1 MTNTVVIGATF
12 DIDDG
17 QQLVNQ
23 ALLHAITIGPQMRG
37 DFGESDVE
45 LDREGHLAAKSAPS
59 ARRTA
64 SSSVAYSTPR
74 GGPMPQ
80 LAEVSAHGGVDPLGR
95 ER

>member
-1 MTNTVVIGATF
+1 MTNTAVTGATF

-23 ALLHAITIGPQMRG
+23 TLLHAITLGPQMRG
-37 DFGESDVE
+37 GFGESDVE

-59 ARRTA
+59 ERRAA
-64 SSSVAYSTPR
+64 SSSVVYSTPR
-74 GGPMPQ
+74 GGPMSQ

-95 ER
+95 